1 MFTITKEFRFEAAH
15 KLPKHDGKCQR
26 LHGHSWRMRVVC
38 VGQTLHDEGPKSG
51 MLLDFGDVSKVVK
64 PLVEEKLDHYHLN
77 ESTGL
82 ENPTSE
88 ELAQW
93 IFSQLKPI
101 LKDYLV
107 AVEVDET
114 CTSSC
119 RFQPT
124 FNYNHSEK

>member
-38 VGQTLHDEGPKSG
+38 VGETLYDVGPKSG
-51 MLLDFGDVSKVVK
+51 MLLDFGDVSKAVK
-64 PLVEEKLDHYHLN
+64 PLVEEKLDHFYLN
-77 ESTGL
+77 ETTGL

-93 IFSQLKPI
+93 IYIELKPI

-124 FNYNHSEK
+124 FNHIEQ

>member
-1 MFTITKEFRFEAAH
+1 M
-15 KLPKHDGKCQR
+15 
-26 LHGHSWRMRVVC
+26 VC
-38 VGQTLHDEGPKSG
+38 VGETLYDVGPKSG
-51 MLLDFGDVSKVVK
+51 MLLDFGDVSKAVK
-64 PLVEEKLDHYHLN
+64 PLVEEKLDHFYLN
-77 ESTGL
+77 ETTGL

-93 IFSQLKPI
+93 IYIELKPI

-124 FNYNHSEK
+124 FNHIEQ